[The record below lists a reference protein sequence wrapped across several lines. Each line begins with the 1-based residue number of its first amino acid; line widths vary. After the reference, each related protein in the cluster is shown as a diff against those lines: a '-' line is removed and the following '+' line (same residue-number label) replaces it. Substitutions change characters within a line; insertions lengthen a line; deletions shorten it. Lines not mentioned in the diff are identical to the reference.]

1 MAKKQFIRHLEFY
14 GFPDQ
19 NGYSSDINGVD
30 LSDIIE
36 KNKEQDKEI
45 ADLEGEKA
53 SKKDLLEL
61 SGSVETLISA
71 QTKFNNAI
79 VDTISGITS
88 DIDALKQVD
97 TEFAEQ
103 LSAVTNGLDDAME
116 AIETLGDRVD
126 TIEDEI
132 SGINESI
139 ESIEEN
145 YAKKDDV
152 YTKEEI
158 DARIPSGETFAT
170 QEWVKEQGYLTAE
183 SGDSMYA
190 KIEDIEDISDIVSSG
205 FTQLADEINA
215 VNDKVDALSGETE
228 AKFDEVNERIDGV
241 DEAIISLSGD
251 IETINEEIDDLDDRI
266 NNNAEAIADL
276 EEIVSGNT
284 EAIEELE
291 NAVSDNTNSIEEL
304 NEKVSANTA
313 DIEDIKEE
321 LDTKADVS
329 DLQDLHSEMT
339 QGFDNLEAK
348 KADKTDLATVSGT
361 VDTIRE
367 DLDAEIARSTN
378 VDATMQA
385 KIDQLEEDVEET
397 VETVETFDER
407 IANLEDGLAQEIID
421 REQADLD
428 LIGNEDDSRDADTI
442 WGAKN
447 FAKEMRRQAISSAE
461 TYTDNAVAGFS
472 TELANLED
480 EMNQRFSSAAT
491 TGYVE
496 TRLNDVKSELRG
508 EFTQGIEVEKNRAQG
523 IEDSLQRQIF
533 DISDD
538 ISSAITQIAK
548 NSTKLH
554 AITEWDGTDPAQYVD
569 TGNGVLDV
577 LHREFHEYEKT
588 HGTIKSIEYID
599 GNLVITYETPEGEKQ
614 EVIPISEIIVLDDYY
629 TKEEADALLD
639 EKLDRSEY
647 EDISEQVSAN
657 TENIGTLSGAI
668 DTLGESVE
676 TLSGVVESLDDDLSG
691 KTDLSL
697 FNALVER
704 LGYTDNET
712 LQRNNE
718 HEVAF
723 GSYNVSNTDSMAS
736 GQTIFSVG
744 IGTGDE
750 DRKNALEVRN
760 DGSVYMWVEGDYMNV
775 NKLLGQIAHEVYDA
789 DTTHNSHFFDGD

>member
-88 DIDALKQVD
+88 DIDALKAVD

-116 AIETLGDRVD
+116 AIETLGDRMDDV
-126 TIEDEI
+126 EDEI

-205 FTQLADEINA
+205 FTQLTDEINA

-284 EAIEELE
+284 EAIEDLE
-291 NAVSDNTNSIEEL
+291 NAVNDNTNSIEDL
-304 NEKVSANTA
+304 YDKVSANTA
-313 DIEDIKEE
+313 DIEDIKDE
-321 LDTKADVS
+321 LDTKANIS
-329 DLQDLHSEMT
+329 DLEDLHAEMT
-339 QGFDNLEAK
+339 QGLDNLEAK
-348 KADKTDLATVSGT
+348 KADKTDLATVSGA

-385 KIDQLEEDVEET
+385 KIDQLEEDVEEA

-407 IANLEDGLAQEIID
+407 ISNLEDGLAQEIID

-428 LIGNEDDSRDADTI
+428 LIGNEDDSRDANTI

-472 TELANLED
+472 TQLANLED
-480 EMNQRFSSAAT
+480 EMNQKFSSAAT

-496 TRLNDVKSELRG
+496 TRLNNVKSKLRG

-523 IEDSLQRQIF
+523 IEDSLQEQIF

-554 AITEWDGTDPAQYVD
+554 AITEWDGTDPAQYID

-588 HGTIKSIEYID
+588 HGAIKSIEFVD
-599 GNLVITYETPEGEKQ
+599 GNLIITYETPEGEKQ
-614 EVIPISEIIVLDDYY
+614 EIIPIKVYDYY
-629 TKEEADALLD
+629 TKEETEDRLSTKADLSALTEVIEEVD
-639 EKLDRSEY
+639 E
-647 EDISEQVSAN
+647 N
-657 TENIGTLSGAI
+657 TEAIESLSGEISSISTKI
-668 DTLGESVE
+668 DTEIIRATTSEANIQEQIIQEIQNRISDVNE
-676 TLSGVVESLDDDLSG
+676 EEARARREEE
-691 KTDLSL
+691 
-697 FNALVER
+697 NINNR
-704 LGYTDNET
+704 IDNLT
-712 LQRNNE
+712 M
-718 HEVAF
+718 
-723 GSYNVSNTDSMAS
+723 DC
-736 GQTIFSVG
+736 G
-744 IGTGDE
+744 I
-750 DRKNALEVRN
+750 
-760 DGSVYMWVEGDYMNV
+760 Y
-775 NKLLGQIAHEVYDA
+775 
-789 DTTHNSHFFDGD
+789 

>member
-45 ADLEGEKA
+45 KDLEGEKA

-88 DIDALKQVD
+88 DIDTLKAVD

-103 LSAVTNGLDDAME
+103 LSAVTSGLDEAMD

-132 SGINESI
+132 SGINEAI
-139 ESIEEN
+139 DSIEEN

-170 QEWVKEQGYLTAE
+170 QEWVEEQGYLTAE

-205 FTQLADEINA
+205 FTQLTDEINA

-241 DEAIISLSGD
+241 DEAIASLSGD
-251 IETINEEIDDLDDRI
+251 IQTINEEIDDLDDRI

-276 EEIVSGNT
+276 EDIVSANT
-284 EAIEELE
+284 EAIEDLE
-291 NAVSDNTNSIEEL
+291 NAVNDNTNSIEDL
-304 NEKVSANTA
+304 YDKVSANTA
-313 DIEDIKEE
+313 DIEDIKDE
-321 LDTKADVS
+321 LETKANIS
-329 DLQDLHSEMT
+329 DLEDLHTEMV
-339 QGFDNLEAK
+339 QGLDNLEAK
-348 KADKTDLATVSGT
+348 KADKTDLATVSGA
-361 VDTIRE
+361 VDTLRE

-385 KIDQLEEDVEET
+385 KIDQLEEDVEEA

-480 EMNQRFSSAAT
+480 EMNQKFSSAAT

-508 EFTQGIEVEKNRAQG
+508 EFTQGINNEKTRAQG

-577 LHREFHEYEKT
+577 LHREFHEYERT
-588 HGTIKSIEYID
+588 HGAIKSIEFID
-599 GNLVITYETPEGEKQ
+599 GNLIITYETPEGEKQ
-614 EVIPISEIIVLDDYY
+614 EIIPISEIISLDDYY
-629 TKEEADALLD
+629 KKEETDAL
-639 EKLDRSEY
+639 
-647 EDISEQVSAN
+647 
-657 TENIGTLSGAI
+657 
-668 DTLGESVE
+668 
-676 TLSGVVESLDDDLSG
+676 LSG
-691 KTDLSL
+691 KTDLSA
-697 FNALVER
+697 FEALVER
-704 LGYTDNET
+704 LGYTDNDT
-712 LQRNNE
+712 LDRNNE

-723 GSYNVSNTDSMAS
+723 GTYNVSNTDSEPS

-744 IGTGDE
+744 IGTSDD
-750 DRKNALEVRN
+750 DRKNALEVKN
-760 DGSVYMWVEGDYMNV
+760 NGDVYMWIEGEFMNV
-775 NKLLGQIAHEVYDA
+775 NKLLGQIAHEIYDA
-789 DTTHNSHFFDGD
+789 DTTNNSHFFDGN

>member
-88 DIDALKQVD
+88 NIDALKAVD

-103 LSAVTNGLDDAME
+103 LSAVTSGLDDAME

-139 ESIEEN
+139 DSIEEN

-205 FTQLADEINA
+205 FTQLTDEINA
-215 VNDKVDALSGETE
+215 VNDKVDALSGETKE
-228 AKFDEVNERIDGV
+228 KLDELNEKIDEGI
-241 DEAIISLSGD
+241 ASLSGD
-251 IETINEEIDDLDDRI
+251 IETINDQIDDLDDRI

-284 EAIEELE
+284 EAIEDLE
-291 NAVSDNTNSIEEL
+291 NAVNDNTNSIEDL
-304 NEKVSANTA
+304 YDKVSANTA
-313 DIEDIKEE
+313 DIEDIKDE
-321 LDTKADVS
+321 LETKADVS
-329 DLQDLHSEMT
+329 DLQDLHAEMT
-339 QGFDNLEAK
+339 QGLDNLEAK
-348 KADKTDLATVSGT
+348 KADKTDLATVSGA

-385 KIDQLEEDVEET
+385 KIDQLEEDVEEA

-407 IANLEDGLAQEIID
+407 IANIEDGLAQEIID

-480 EMNQRFSSAAT
+480 EMNQKFSSAAT

-508 EFTQGIEVEKNRAQG
+508 EFTQGINNEKTRAQG

-577 LHREFHEYEKT
+577 LHREFHEYEKS

-614 EVIPISEIIVLDDYY
+614 EIIPVSEIIVLDDYY
-629 TKEEADALLD
+629 TKEDTDALLD
-639 EKLDRSEY
+639 EKLDVSAY
-647 EDISEQVSAN
+647 TDISEQVSAN
-657 TENIGTLSGAI
+657 TENISILDNALAALI
-668 DTLGESVE
+668 EKLGYKDN
-676 TLSGVVESLDDDLSG
+676 ESLITNG
-691 KTDLSL
+691 
-697 FNALVER
+697 
-704 LGYTDNET
+704 
-712 LQRNNE
+712 E

-723 GSYNVSNTDSMAS
+723 GEYNISNTSEDAS
-736 GQTIFSVG
+736 GQTIFS
-744 IGTGDE
+744 IGNGTDE
-750 DRKNALEVRN
+750 DNRSNAVEVRKNG
-760 DGSVYMWVEGDYMNV
+760 DVYLWVEGDFMNI